1 MSGHCKTVLIFL
13 LAANLPLLS
22 QASIT
27 QGKNGQQAL
36 ETSNNASG
44 QAVQFDCLPDGHKST
59 DVVSYR
65 EKRKGSDGY
74 ITIEDRLV
82 ELKAHCKDGR
92 LIDGKGREI
101 RFFKSACYGNPPSD
115 YEELRQKELEDLQKL
130 QKKYCVI
137 VMECDPRIS

>member
-1 MSGHCKTVLIFL
+1 MNYFWMPFLISLMVLT
-13 LAANLPLLS
+13 LPLQS
-22 QASIT
+22 SIMHGPGGRSLAEARNDT
-27 QGKNGQQAL
+27 GDK
-36 ETSNNASG
+36 
-44 QAVQFDCLPDGHKST
+44 AVQFDCLPEGYKST

-65 EKRKGSDGY
+65 QKRKGGDGY

-82 ELKAHCKDGR
+82 ELKSHCKDGK

-101 RFFKSACYGNPPSD
+101 RFFKFACYGNPPVD
-115 YEELRQKELEDLQKL
+115 YEEQRQKELEELEKL

>member
-1 MSGHCKTVLIFL
+1 MSGFCITFLIFL
-13 LAANLPLLS
+13 LTVNLPLLS
-22 QASIT
+22 QSSVIR
-27 QGKNGQQAL
+27 GENGQQAR
-36 ETSNNASG
+36 EASNSASG
-44 QAVQFDCLPDGHKST
+44 IAVQFDCLPEGHKST

-65 EKRKGSDGY
+65 EKRKGGDGY

-82 ELKAHCKDGR
+82 DLKAHCKEGK

-101 RFFKSACYGNPPSD
+101 RFFQFACYGNPPSD
-115 YEELRQKELEDLQKL
+115 YDELRQKELEELENL